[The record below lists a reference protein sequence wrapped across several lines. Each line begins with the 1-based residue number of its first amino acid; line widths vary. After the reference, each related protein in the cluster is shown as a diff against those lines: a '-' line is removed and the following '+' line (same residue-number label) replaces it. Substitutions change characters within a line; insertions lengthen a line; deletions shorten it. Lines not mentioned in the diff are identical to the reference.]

1 MIVVCLLENA
11 GIHVNIWYLCV
22 MLLWL
27 ARMMHGGFC
36 KGGSNAF
43 VERNI
48 RMRVWIFRLNVP
60 DLHGA

>member
-11 GIHVNIWYLCV
+11 GIDVDVWYLCV

-36 KGGSNAF
+36 KKK
-43 VERNI
+43 VE
-48 RMRVWIFRLNVP
+48 MRLLNEIFACVC
-60 DLHGA
+60 GFFA